1 MKKFSNI
8 LAATDFSGPAHHA
21 IERAARISKDTGAAL
36 TLLHVSEPASIEVL
50 KQLWSDQPTLS
61 ESEAVQAARQK
72 LDELAASLFEQYQI
86 SARTRVVAGSFLSE
100 LAREA
105 DSIAAD
111 LIVCGDSG
119 GNAVQHLLV
128 GTTAERIIGNA
139 RSPVLI
145 VKRTARESYRSV
157 LVAVDLSTASQRS
170 VIEARAIAPSAE
182 YVLLHAFDAPFAEK
196 LKNAEVGEKLLTHYR
211 ATARTQAAAS
221 VHTLSDNAGLP
232 TERTRFSVLQG
243 DPLRR
248 ILEHEQTHMLDLIV
262 VARSGHRLLET
273 LLVGSITRH
282 VVGRSRC
289 DVLVSI

>member
-21 IERAARISKDTGAAL
+21 MVRAARISKETGAVL
-36 TLLHVSEPASIEVL
+36 TLLHVSEPPSIEVF
-50 KQLWSDQPTLS
+50 KQLWSTQPTFS
-61 ESEAVQAARQK
+61 EQEAVGAARTR

-86 SARTRVVAGSFLSE
+86 STRTRVVTGSFLSE

-105 DSIAAD
+105 DSAAAD
-111 LIVCGDSG
+111 LIICGDSG
-119 GNAVQHLLV
+119 GNLVQHLLV
-128 GTTAERIIGNA
+128 GTTAERIISSA
-139 RSPVLI
+139 RCPVLI
-145 VKRTARESYRSV
+145 VKRAAHDDYRSV

-196 LKNAEVGEKLLTHYR
+196 LKNAEVCETLLTHYR
-211 ATARTQAAAS
+211 ATARVEAATS
-221 VHTLSDNAGLP
+221 VHALSDQAGLP

-243 DPLRR
+243 DPFRR
-248 ILEHEQTHMLDLIV
+248 ILEHEQTHLLDLIV

-273 LLVGSITRH
+273 LLVGSVTRH

-289 DVLVSI
+289 DVFVSV